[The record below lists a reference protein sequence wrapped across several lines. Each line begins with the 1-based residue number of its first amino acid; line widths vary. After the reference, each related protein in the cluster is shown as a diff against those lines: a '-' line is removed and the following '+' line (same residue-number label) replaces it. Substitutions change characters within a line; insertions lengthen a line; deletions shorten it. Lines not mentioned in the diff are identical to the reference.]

1 MIIKVDSDLC
11 SQCGVCSKVC
21 PMGIIDSADEVQ
33 LPQVHEG
40 MDAVC
45 LFCGHC
51 EAFCPSGALTF
62 SDIGDKTH
70 ESVVSKESISPEN
83 LSHFL
88 KSRRSIRTYKPIE
101 VPYATIESI
110 LDIVR
115 YAPSGGNSQLVEWL
129 VIHDPHVVRE
139 IAEQTIDW
147 EREVAKSSLPMA
159 PMASA
164 MVAAWDKGTD
174 VICRGA
180 PHIILALMAEDK
192 VLAMG
197 DIIMG
202 DAIIA
207 LTHFEI
213 VSQAFGIGTCWA
225 RVLLIASQNR
235 SSLLEYLNLPKGR
248 RIVNAMLF
256 GYPQYAPQFIPER
269 NPPHVTWR

>member
-1 MIIKVDSDLC
+1 MTINVDSDLC

-33 LPQVHEG
+33 LPRVHEG

-45 LFCGHC
+45 FSCGHC

-62 SDIGDKTH
+62 TDMGDKAH
-70 ESVVSKESISPEN
+70 ESVISKGVISPEN
-83 LSHFL
+83 LGLFL

-101 VPYATIESI
+101 VPHATIESI

-115 YAPSGGNSQLVEWL
+115 YAPSGGNTQLVEWL
-129 VIHDPHVVRE
+129 VIHDPRVVRE

-159 PMASA
+159 SMDSA
-164 MVAAWDKGTD
+164 MVAAWDKGND

-180 PHIILALMAEDK
+180 PHIILALMDEDK
-192 VLAMG
+192 VMSMG
-197 DIIMG
+197 DVIMG
-202 DAIIA
+202 DPIIA
-207 LTHFEI
+207 LTYFEI
-213 VSQAFGIGTCWA
+213 AAQAFGIGTCWA
-225 RVLLIASQNR
+225 GVLLIASQNR
-235 SSLLEYLNLPKGR
+235 SSILEYLNLPEGR
-248 RIVNAMLF
+248 RIVNAMFF
-256 GYPQYAPQFIPER
+256 GYPQYAPQFIPRR

>member
-1 MIIKVDSDLC
+1 MTINVNSDLC
-11 SQCGVCSKVC
+11 SQCGICSKVC
-21 PMGIIDSADEVQ
+21 PMGIIDPADEVQ
-33 LPQVHEG
+33 LPRVHEG
-40 MDAVC
+40 MGAVC
-45 LFCGHC
+45 LSCGRC
-51 EAFCPSGALTF
+51 EAFCPSRALTF
-62 SDIGDKTH
+62 TDMGSKAH
-70 ESVVSKESISPEN
+70 ESVISKGAISPEN
-83 LSHFL
+83 LGLFL
-88 KSRRSIRTYKPIE
+88 KSRRSIRTYKPTE
-101 VPYATIESI
+101 VPHATIESI

-115 YAPSGGNSQLVEWL
+115 YTPSGGNSQLVEWL
-129 VIHDPHVVRE
+129 VIHDPHIVRE

-147 EREVAKSSLPMA
+147 EREVAKSSLPIA
-159 PMASA
+159 PRASA
-164 MVAAWDKGTD
+164 MVATWDKGTD

-213 VSQAFGIGTCWA
+213 AAQAFGIGTCWA

-235 SSLLEYLNLPKGR
+235 SSLLGYLNLPEGR

-269 NPPHVTWR
+269 NPLHVT

>member
-1 MIIKVDSDLC
+1 MTINVNSDLC
-11 SQCGVCSKVC
+11 SQCGICSKVC
-21 PMGIIDSADEVQ
+21 PMGIIDPADEVQ
-33 LPQVHEG
+33 LPRVHEG
-40 MDAVC
+40 MGAVC
-45 LFCGHC
+45 LSCGRC

-62 SDIGDKTH
+62 TDMGSKAH
-70 ESVVSKESISPEN
+70 ESVISKGAISPEN
-83 LSHFL
+83 LGLFL
-88 KSRRSIRTYKPIE
+88 KSRRSIRTYKPTE
-101 VPYATIESI
+101 VPHATIESI

-115 YAPSGGNSQLVEWL
+115 YTPSGGNSQLVEWL
-129 VIHDPHVVRE
+129 VIHDPHIVRE

-147 EREVAKSSLPMA
+147 EREVAKSSLPIA
-159 PMASA
+159 PRASA
-164 MVAAWDKGTD
+164 MVATWDKGTD

-213 VSQAFGIGTCWA
+213 AAQAFGIGTCWA

-235 SSLLEYLNLPKGR
+235 SSLLGYLNLPEGR

-269 NPPHVTWR
+269 NPLHVT

>member
-1 MIIKVDSDLC
+1 MTINVNSDLC
-11 SQCGVCSKVC
+11 SQCGICSKVC
-21 PMGIIDSADEVQ
+21 PMGIIDPANEVQ
-33 LPQVHEG
+33 LPRVHEG
-40 MDAVC
+40 MGAVC
-45 LFCGHC
+45 LSCGHC

-62 SDIGDKTH
+62 TDMGSKAH
-70 ESVVSKESISPEN
+70 ESVISKGAISPEN
-83 LSHFL
+83 LGLFL

-101 VPYATIESI
+101 VPHATIESI

-115 YAPSGGNSQLVEWL
+115 YAPSGGNRQLVEWL

-159 PMASA
+159 SMASA

-180 PHIILALMAEDK
+180 PHIILALMDEDK
-192 VLAMG
+192 VMAMG
-197 DIIMG
+197 DVITG
-202 DAIIA
+202 DAVIA

-213 VSQAFGIGTCWA
+213 AAQAFGIGTCWA
-225 RVLLIASQNR
+225 GVLLIASQNR
-235 SSLLEYLNLPKGR
+235 SSLLEYLNLPEGR

>member
-1 MIIKVDSDLC
+1 MTINVNSDLC
-11 SQCGVCSKVC
+11 SQCGICSKVC
-21 PMGIIDSADEVQ
+21 PVGIIDPANEVQ
-33 LPQVHEG
+33 LPRVHEG
-40 MDAVC
+40 MGAVC
-45 LFCGHC
+45 LSCGHC

-62 SDIGDKTH
+62 TDMGSKAH
-70 ESVVSKESISPEN
+70 ESVISKGAISPEN
-83 LSHFL
+83 LGLFL

-101 VPYATIESI
+101 VPHATIESI

-129 VIHDPHVVRE
+129 VIHDPRVVRE

-147 EREVAKSSLPMA
+147 EREVAKSSLPIA
-159 PMASA
+159 PRASA

-213 VSQAFGIGTCWA
+213 AAQAFGIGTCWA

-235 SSLLEYLNLPKGR
+235 YSLLEYLNLPEGR

-256 GYPQYAPQFIPER
+256 GYPQYAPQFIPWR